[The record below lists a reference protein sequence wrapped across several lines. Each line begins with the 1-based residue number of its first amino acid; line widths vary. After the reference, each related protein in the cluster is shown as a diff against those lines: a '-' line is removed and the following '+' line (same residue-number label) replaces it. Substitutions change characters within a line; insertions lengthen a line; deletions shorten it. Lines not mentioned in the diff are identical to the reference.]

1 MLKNKPLLITSII
14 FGIIGLLILI
24 LGAVLFVDGG
34 KDALNEIGA
43 VFGMEKGKL
52 TPATICQFSIIFEA
66 MAFVIGYRALRDE
79 AEVD

>member
-34 KDALNEIGA
+34 KDAL
-43 VFGMEKGKL
+43 
-52 TPATICQFSIIFEA
+52 
-66 MAFVIGYRALRDE
+66 
-79 AEVD
+79 